1 MVEARQNAILKRRF
15 MSITLADEKPDIQ
28 HRGAR
33 ANFSWR
39 IAEPWDERRLAA
51 FLMVKHRRNETDWTR
66 RPSPFFA
73 SLGRSHVECSI
84 PLGATD
90 PVGDLE
96 KLLTTELRGILAGA
110 DRVYREMLESRDW
123 RQEPPP

>member
-1 MVEARQNAILKRRF
+1 

-28 HRGAR
+28 HKGSR

-39 IAEPWDERRLAA
+39 IVEPWDERRLAA

-73 SLGRSHVECSI
+73 SLGRSRVECSI
-84 PLGATD
+84 PLADTD
-90 PVGDLE
+90 PVGEVE
-96 KLLTTELRGILAGA
+96 KLLTVELRGILAGA
-110 DRVYREMLESRDW
+110 DRVYREMLKSHDW
-123 RQEPPP
+123 RQDAPP

>member
-1 MVEARQNAILKRRF
+1 

-28 HRGAR
+28 HKASR

-51 FLMVKHRRNETDWTR
+51 FLMVKHRRNESDWTR

-73 SLGRSHVECSI
+73 SLGRSQVECSV
-84 PLGATD
+84 PLPG
-90 PVGDLE
+90 GDTLAELE
-96 KLLTTELRGILAGA
+96 RLLTTELRGILAGA
-110 DRVYREMLESRDW
+110 ERVYREMLKSQDW
-123 RQEPPP
+123 RQNPPP